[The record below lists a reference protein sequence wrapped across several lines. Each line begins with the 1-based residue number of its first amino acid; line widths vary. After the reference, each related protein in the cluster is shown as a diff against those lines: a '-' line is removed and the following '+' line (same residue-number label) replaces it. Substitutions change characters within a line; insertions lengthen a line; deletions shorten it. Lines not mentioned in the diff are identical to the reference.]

1 MEALTQLSIGFYP
14 PRLLSHRFTKK
25 PNLKPKAAVSG
36 GPTASKWAD
45 RLLADFQFLPSTS
58 DPPDVATSAPP
69 PPLPSLP
76 ERHVSVP
83 LDFYRVLG
91 AEPHFLGDG
100 IRRAYDARVS
110 KPPQYGYSDDAL
122 ISRRQILQAACE
134 TLANPSSRR
143 EYNQGLADDEFD
155 TILTQVPW
163 DKVSFSTFLT
173 EF

>member
-1 MEALTQLSIGFYP
+1 MEALTQLSIGIYP
-14 PRLLSHRFTKK
+14 PRLLSPPPARKPHVK
-25 PNLKPKAAVSG
+25 PNAAVSG
-36 GPTASKWAD
+36 GATTSKWAD

-58 DPPDVATSAPP
+58 DPLDAATSTPP

-76 ERHVSVP
+76 ERQVSMP

-134 TLANPSSRR
+134 TLSNPSSRR
-143 EYNQGLADDEFD
+143 EYNQSLADDEFD

-163 DKVSFSTFLT
+163 DKVFFSEKILHF
-173 EF
+173 

>member
-1 MEALTQLSIGFYP
+1 MEALTQLSIGIYP
-14 PRLLSHRFTKK
+14 PHPLSHRFTKK
-25 PNLKPKAAVSG
+25 PNLKPKAAGSA
-36 GPTASKWAD
+36 TSKWAD
-45 RLLADFQFLPSTS
+45 RLLADFQFLP
-58 DPPDVATSAPP
+58 PDVATTAPP

-76 ERHVSVP
+76 ERHVSMP

-110 KPPQYGYSDDAL
+110 KPPQHGYSDDAL

-143 EYNQGLADDEFD
+143 DYNQGLADDQFD
-155 TILTQVPW
+155 TLLTQVPW
-163 DKVSFSTFLT
+163 VKVSFCACLF
-173 EF
+173 